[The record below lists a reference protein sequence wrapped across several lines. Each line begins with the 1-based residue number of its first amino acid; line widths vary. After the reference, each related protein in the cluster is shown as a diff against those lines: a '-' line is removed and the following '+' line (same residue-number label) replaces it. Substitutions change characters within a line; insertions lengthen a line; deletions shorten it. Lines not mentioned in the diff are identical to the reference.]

1 MSGTPSPTIR
11 AAEWRADEEVV
22 VVDRERPELEPGQAR
37 LAVTHCG
44 ICGSDLHSY
53 RHGFAVRPGQV
64 LGHEFSAR
72 VLEAPGVD
80 GLAVGDR
87 VTVRPLIPCGTCT
100 QCRRGAP
107 QLCEN
112 GLGQSLGYGAA
123 GAFAQ
128 EVVVPRAV
136 VGETVF
142 LLPDTV
148 SDRAGALVEPLAVAF
163 RAVGLAIEGGAGSA
177 IGRGAEGDGGSAT
190 DRPLAGGTAN
200 GRAAEADGSTTTN
213 RPLAG
218 GTVLVSGA
226 GPIGLGAV
234 AALRLAGA
242 ETIIV
247 ADPSPLRRAR
257 AEQLGATVTI
267 DPLADDVVRTVRK
280 ITGPGVRGRGGKAV
294 AAIDCAGAPGTLKA
308 CIESCGAGGVVVI
321 AAVGNPPAEIR
332 PDWLVE
338 RELVLR
344 GSYGYDDE
352 FPRVIAALAGG
363 EIDAEALISHDL
375 PLERIQDAFRI
386 QLDAASS
393 AKVLVTP

>member
-1 MSGTPSPTIR
+1 MIVSGTIR
-11 AAEWRADEEVV
+11 AAEWRAKEDVV
-22 VVDRERPELEPGQAR
+22 VVDRAAPEPADGQA
-37 LAVTHCG
+37 LLEVIHCG

-53 RHGFAVRPGQV
+53 RHGFAVQPGQV
-64 LGHEFSAR
+64 LGHELSAR
-72 VLEAPGVD
+72 VLAAPGVD

-87 VTVRPLIPCGTCT
+87 VTVRPLTPCGACD

-107 QLCEN
+107 QLCQD
-112 GLGQSLGYGAA
+112 GLGQSLGYGVA
-123 GAFAQ
+123 GGFAQ
-128 EVVVPRAV
+128 QVLVPRAV

-142 LLPDTV
+142 PLPDAV
-148 SDRAGALVEPLAVAF
+148 GDRAGALVEPLAVAF
-163 RAVGLAIEGGAGSA
+163 RAVRLAVEGGAGAA
-177 IGRGAEGDGGSAT
+177 IGRPVDADAAGAD
-190 DRPLAGGTAN
+190 D
-200 GRAAEADGSTTTN
+200 

-242 ETIIV
+242 ETIVV
-247 ADPSPLRRAR
+247 ADPSPFRRAR

-267 DPLADDVVRTVRK
+267 DPLEDDVVRTVRR
-280 ITGPGVRGRGGKAV
+280 ITGPGVRGRGGRAV

-308 CIESCGAGGVVVI
+308 CIESCGPGGVVVI

-344 GSYGYDDE
+344 GSYGYADE
-352 FPRVIAALAGG
+352 FPRVIAALASGA
-363 EIDAEALISHDL
+363 IDAEALISHEL
-375 PLERIQDAFRI
+375 PLERIQDAFRV

>member
-1 MSGTPSPTIR
+1 MSGTIR
-11 AAEWRADEEVV
+11 SAEWRAKEDVV
-22 VVDRERPELEPGQAR
+22 VVDRELPDPADGQA
-37 LAVTHCG
+37 LLEVIHCG

-53 RHGFAVRPGQV
+53 RHGFAVQPGQV
-64 LGHEFSAR
+64 LGHELSAR
-72 VLEAPGVD
+72 VLAAPGVD

-87 VTVRPLIPCGTCT
+87 VTVRPLIPCGECE

-107 QLCEN
+107 QLCPN
-112 GLGQSLGYGAA
+112 GLSQSIGYGAA
-123 GAFAQ
+123 GGFAQ
-128 EVVVPRAV
+128 RLLVPRAV
-136 VGETVF
+136 VGETIF
-142 LLPDTV
+142 RLPDTI

-163 RAVGLAIEGGAGSA
+163 RAVGLAIEGGAGTA
-177 IGRGAEGDGGSAT
+177 IGRAGEPDGATAT
-190 DRPLAGGTAN
+190 DL
-200 GRAAEADGSTTTN
+200 
-213 RPLAG
+213 PLAG

-242 ETIIV
+242 ETIVV
-247 ADPSPLRRAR
+247 ADPSPFRRAR

-267 DPLADDVVRTVRK
+267 DPLSEDVVRTVRK
-280 ITGPGVRGRGGKAV
+280 ITGPGVRGRGGRAV

-308 CIESCGAGGVVVI
+308 CIESCGPGGVVVI
-321 AAVGNPPAEIR
+321 AAVGNPPVEIR

-344 GSYGYDDE
+344 GSYGYADE
-352 FPRVIAALAGG
+352 FPQVIAALESGA
-363 EIDAEALISHDL
+363 IDAETLISHEL

>member
-11 AAEWRADEEVV
+11 AAEWRANEDVV
-22 VVDRERPELEPGQAR
+22 VVEHERPELEPGQAR

-72 VLEAPGVD
+72 VLEAPGID

-87 VTVRPLIPCGTCT
+87 VTVRPLIPCGECE

-107 QLCEN
+107 QLCPN
-112 GLGQSLGYGAA
+112 GLSQSIGYGAA

-142 LLPDTV
+142 PLPDAV

-163 RAVGLAIEGGAGSA
+163 RAVRLAVDGGAGAA
-177 IGRGAEGDGGSAT
+177 IGRPVDADAAGDDASADDGT
-190 DRPLAGGTAN
+190 TVASDRP
-200 GRAAEADGSTTTN
+200 
-213 RPLAG
+213 PAG

-242 ETIIV
+242 ETIVV
-247 ADPSPLRRAR
+247 ADPSPFRRAR

-267 DPLADDVVRTVRK
+267 DPLEDDVARTVRR
-280 ITGPGVRGRGGKAV
+280 ITGPGVRGRGGRAV

-308 CIESCGAGGVVVI
+308 CIESCGPGGVVVI
-321 AAVGNPPAEIR
+321 AAVGNPPVEIR

-344 GSYGYDDE
+344 GSYGYADE
-352 FPRVIAALAGG
+352 FPQVIAALESGA
-363 EIDAEALISHDL
+363 IDAETLISHEL
-375 PLERIQDAFRI
+375 PLDRIQDAFRI
-386 QLDAASS
+386 QLDVAVS

>member
-1 MSGTPSPTIR
+1 MTVSGTIR
-11 AAEWRADEEVV
+11 AAEWRAKEDVV
-22 VVDRERPELEPGQAR
+22 VVDRAAPEPTDGQA
-37 LAVTHCG
+37 LLEVVHCG

-53 RHGFAVRPGQV
+53 RHGFAVQPGQV
-64 LGHEFSAR
+64 LGHELSAR

-87 VTVRPLIPCGTCT
+87 VTVRPLIPCGECE

-107 QLCEN
+107 QLCPN
-112 GLGQSLGYGAA
+112 GLSQSIGYGAA
-123 GAFAQ
+123 GGFAQ
-128 EVVVPRAV
+128 RLLVPRAV

-142 LLPDTV
+142 PLPDAV

-163 RAVGLAIEGGAGSA
+163 RAVGLAVEGGAGAA
-177 IGRGAEGDGGSAT
+177 IGRRADADATDADGGM
-190 DRPLAGGTAN
+190 
-200 GRAAEADGSTTTN
+200 AASDG
-213 RPLAG
+213 PLAG

-234 AALRLAGA
+234 AALRLAGT
-242 ETIIV
+242 ETIVV
-247 ADPSPLRRAR
+247 ADPSPFRRAR
-257 AEQLGATVTI
+257 SEQLGATVTI
-267 DPLADDVVRTVRK
+267 DPLADDVVRTVRR

-308 CIESCGAGGVVVI
+308 CIESCGPGGVVVI
-321 AAVGNPPAEIR
+321 AAVGNPPVEIR

-344 GSYGYDDE
+344 GSYGYADE
-352 FPRVIAALAGG
+352 FPRVIAALVAGQ
-363 EIDAEALISHDL
+363 IDAEALISHEL